1 MSIIFHSPVIKVL
14 KSIISWLYICMK
26 CFLNALVILIPLKR
40 LVNYSILLLLYVEEK
55 IFHNLSMCI
64 LEADLNQTAMTQ
76 HLY

>member
-1 MSIIFHSPVIKVL
+1 
-14 KSIISWLYICMK
+14 MK

-64 LEADLNQTAMTQ
+64 FEADLNQTAMTP

>member
-26 CFLNALVILIPLKR
+26 GFLNALVILIPLKR

-64 LEADLNQTAMTQ
+64 FEADLNQTAMTQ